1 MMNREVNMNKLEIE
15 LKDKKDFVSKYN
27 SNRISSDLYN
37 YLKDEIKLT
46 NIKENTKIEIIPQF
60 KLSDEEKELL
70 ALNIKKTCKEE
81 IDDIKYLEERI
92 LLKELLLLLIGA
104 TIIFLCFLV
113 KNSAFISEII
123 LIIGWLFIWESLYSL
138 IFRRTKNKIIKERL
152 KSIINSDI
160 DFID

>member
-1 MMNREVNMNKLEIE
+1 MNKLKIE

-46 NIKENTKIEIIPQF
+46 TIKENIKIEIKPEF
-60 KLSDEEKELL
+60 KMSDEEKELL

-92 LLKELLLLLIGA
+92 LLKELLLLLIGSI
-104 TIIFLCFLV
+104 IIFLCFLV

-123 LIIGWLFIWESLYSL
+123 LIIGWLFIWESLYSI
-138 IFRRTKNKIIKERL
+138 IFRRTKNKILKERL
-152 KSIINSDI
+152 KSIIKSDI

>member
-1 MMNREVNMNKLEIE
+1 MNKLEIE

-37 YLKDEIKLT
+37 YLKDEIKLI
-46 NIKENTKIEIIPQF
+46 NIKEKIKIQIKPQF
-60 KLSDEEKELL
+60 KMLDEEKELL

-92 LLKELLLLLIGA
+92 LLKEILLLLIGLI
-104 TIIFLCFLV
+104 IIFLCFLV

-138 IFRRTKNKIIKERL
+138 IFRRTKNKILKERL

>member
-1 MMNREVNMNKLEIE
+1 MNKLEIE

>member
-1 MMNREVNMNKLEIE
+1 MNKIEIE

-27 SNRISSDLYN
+27 NNRISSDLYN

-46 NIKENTKIEIIPQF
+46 NIKENIKIEIKPQF
-60 KLSDEEKELL
+60 KISDEEKELL

-104 TIIFLCFLV
+104 IIIFLCFLV

-138 IFRRTKNKIIKERL
+138 IFRRTKNKILKERL
-152 KSIINSDI
+152 TSIINSDI
-160 DFID
+160 DYID

>member
-1 MMNREVNMNKLEIE
+1 MNKLEIE

-46 NIKENTKIEIIPQF
+46 NIKENIKIEIKPQF
-60 KLSDEEKELL
+60 KMSDEEKELL

-81 IDDIKYLEERI
+81 MDDIKYLEERI
-92 LLKELLLLLIGA
+92 LLKELFLLLIGSI
-104 TIIFLCFLV
+104 IIFLCFLV

-160 DFID
+160 NYID

>member
-1 MMNREVNMNKLEIE
+1 MNTIEIE
-15 LKDKKDFVSKYN
+15 LKDKSDFCNKYN
-27 SNRISSDLYN
+27 NNKISNDLYN
-37 YLKDEIKLT
+37 YIKEEVKLL
-46 NIKENTKIEIIPQF
+46 NIKEQINIEVKPQF
-60 KLSDEEKELL
+60 KMTDKEKELL
-70 ALNIKKTCKEE
+70 ALNIKKTCKEK

-92 LLKELLLLLIGA
+92 LLKEILLLLIGLI
-104 TIIFLCFLV
+104 IIFLCFLV

-138 IFRRTKNKIIKERL
+138 IFRRTKNKILKERL